1 MSYTIGEIAKMLNV
15 SPSTIRY
22 YDKEGL
28 LPFVERTKGGIRIF
42 KDKDYEFLKI
52 IHCLKKTGM
61 QIKDIRKFIFLV
73 IQGDKTIDERLALF
87 QNQKSEVEK
96 QVKQLEEAL
105 DTIKFKC
112 WYYETAKSVGNTEI
126 VDNISDEELPEDLRI
141 IRQKIRNLQ

>member
-52 IHCLKKTGM
+52 IHCLKKN
-61 QIKDIRKFIFLV
+61 RNA
-73 IQGDKTIDERLALF
+73 DKRY
-87 QNQKSEVEK
+87 S
-96 QVKQLEEAL
+96 
-105 DTIKFKC
+105 
-112 WYYETAKSVGNTEI
+112 
-126 VDNISDEELPEDLRI
+126 
-141 IRQKIRNLQ
+141 